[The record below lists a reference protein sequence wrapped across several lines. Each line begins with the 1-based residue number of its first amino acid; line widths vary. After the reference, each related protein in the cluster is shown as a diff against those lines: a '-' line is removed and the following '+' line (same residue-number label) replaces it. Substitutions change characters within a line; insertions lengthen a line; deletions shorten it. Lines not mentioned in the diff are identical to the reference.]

1 MTRKL
6 LVLAA
11 VAVLPA
17 CSGIVPRID
26 TPLLRQDPAGPAR
39 PFAAAD
45 TPSLSEAEP
54 VETGLASWYGG
65 RHHGKKT
72 ASGEAFDMN
81 ALSAAHPSLPLG
93 STVLVTNLA
102 SGRSVRV
109 RINDRFPGRPGVVID
124 LSSRA
129 AAAIGIAELGRAP
142 VALIPIDS

>member
-17 CSGIVPRID
+17 CTGLVPRID
-26 TPLLRQDPAGPAR
+26 TPLLRQDPAGQR

-45 TPSLSEAEP
+45 TPSLTEAEP
-54 VETGLASWYGG
+54 VETGLASWYGD
-65 RHHGKKT
+65 RHHGRKT
-72 ASGEAFDMN
+72 ASGEAFDMH
-81 ALSAAHPSLPLG
+81 ALSAAHPTLPLG